1 MDISISKDD
10 RTKQLKAFDDTKS
23 GVKGLLDVAAVRVVD
38 ILQIFIRP
46 PEKSLK
52 ILNLQE
58 KLYDIYDNDGNR
70 MEGNLMEQ
78 QFVNHF
84 RKFLGA
90 NKVIKVTDTEIKN
103 AIFDIGDSKAPGPDG
118 YSSTFFKKA
127 WKIVGKDVCLA
138 IKEFFNT
145 EKLLGEVNA
154 TLISLVPKISTPNK
168 GAFIQGR
175 VIQDNI
181 LITQELLKGYD
192 RKSGHRERK
201 GYFQSSRGLRQG
213 DPMSPYLFTL
223 VIKVFTLLM
232 AKNVQQNPRF
242 KYHDGCNELKL
253 THLCFVDDLLVVFNG
268 DVEYVQIIKQSMME
282 FSEIFGLI
290 PNMEKSTVFFS
301 NVKESM
307 KVGILDILP
316 FAVGKL
322 PLKYLEVLLIT
333 KRLTFKECKKLID
346 KVKARVGEWKNK
358 YLSYASRLQ
367 LIASVLSS
375 LNVRL
380 KEGKQKWHGKLC
392 SPKSQGGLG
401 LRSFVLWNE
410 VLLIKNLW
418 NIIAGENTLWVKW
431 MQNDETKWAYRNGNL
446 HKFSSKI
453 VWDTISIQN
462 NEVNW
467 HKVVWFSQCNP
478 RMAFILWMAIRR
490 KLHTQD
496 RIMVWNNNNDMKY
509 PLCSTVNDLHN
520 YLFFESLYSNHYSGL
535 IIISWSFPRYLLLC
549 DSFDVLDW
557 PWEGLGE
564 DVAALALLIVVYVL
578 PTPMPELLEDD
589 TLEAN
594 VESAK
599 ELWDSLESM
608 YMAEDASSKK
618 FLVSNFNNYKMVNSR
633 PIMEQLNELLRI
645 HGQYTLH
652 GLKMDESIC
661 VSSVIDKW
669 PSSLRI
675 LNMRAER
682 IKTTNK
688 NKGKK
693 RGLNDNN
700 VGSGSN
706 KKPKVACWKCDETG
720 HFKNHSHSGNK
731 KDNTS
736 ASGSGDGSKEH
747 SQNQGQKL
755 MLLRGGLI
763 PVSQLKFVKIVAG
776 SVVLE
781 FSSGNSITLFNVLAI
796 VRLSDLKRKTLDEKG
811 IDCIFL
817 RYAEHSKAYR
827 LEDIMPNSDE
837 SQRDDHSND
846 VPSKHVVQLEYSK
859 AIGCLM
865 YALTSTR
872 PDTAYEIGR
881 LIRYPSVL
889 EGYFDA
895 SWINHVKDSSSTSGW
910 KLNSIWKA
918 HSYRLEH
925 MCLSSQGARLK
936 GPPMRALSFAASRS
950 LDLDYYMY
958 SNGLTGNWDLLEING
973 ILYRARI
980 QVREVWSAYSFELI
994 RFHHDK
1000 DVGVKG
1006 VAPPFRVKGQRLLL
1020 GPSGLNQVRSALP
1033 SSGSTTQRRLTT
1045 PTTHS
1050 HSGSTSQGIGEQVGV
1065 GLATNYIYD
1074 TVKDEGDG
1082 DFFDGI
1088 VGSEANSALT
1098 WFCNS
1103 TWCAFDEI
1111 AKGCLGQ

>member
-1 MDISISKDD
+1 MDISNSKDD
-10 RTKQLKAFDDTKS
+10 QTKQLKAFDDTKF

-118 YSSTFFKKA
+118 YTSTFFKKA

-154 TLISLVPKISTPNK
+154 TLISLVPKISTLNK
-168 GAFIQGR
+168 G
-175 VIQDNI
+175 
-181 LITQELLKGYD
+181 
-192 RKSGHRERK
+192 ERK
-201 GYFQSSRGLRQG
+201 GYFQSGKGLRQG
-213 DPMSPYLFTL
+213 GLMSPCLFTL

-232 AKNVQQNPRF
+232 AKNVQQNPR
-242 KYHDGCNELKL
+242 
-253 THLCFVDDLLVVFNG
+253 

-282 FSEIFGLI
+282 FSEISGLI
-290 PNMEKSTVFFS
+290 PNLEKSTVFFS
-301 NVKESM
+301 NVKQSM

-316 FAVGKL
+316 FVVRKL
-322 PLKYLEVLLIT
+322 PLKYLEVPLIT
-333 KRLTFKECKKLID
+333 KRLTSKECKKLID
-346 KVKARVGEWKNK
+346 KVKARVEEWKNK

-401 LRSFVLWNE
+401 LGSFVLWNE

-431 MQNDETKWAYRNGNL
+431 VNVFKLKGRNIWEIQIESNDSWLWKTLLDLKEKITLNVREVLGNGKNTNMWFYYWSSVGILSDNINSRDIYDARLNSNLCVYDMIKDNKWIWSKEWAAQFPSIDNINLGYSGGSNG
-446 HKFSSKI
+446 KQEVKDKKI
-453 VWDTISIQN
+453 VLNLIVESVKLQLSCLKVKKSCNVDRVASRWN
-462 NEVNW
+462 VRMGVWLEVFLS
-467 HKVVWFSQCNP
+467 H
-478 RMAFILWMAIRR
+478 
-490 KLHTQD
+490 
-496 RIMVWNNNNDMKY
+496 IMLSYAKPW
-509 PLCSTVNDLHN
+509 SA
-520 YLFFESLYSNHYSGL
+520 LYSNHYSGL

-720 HFKNHSHSGNK
+720 HFKNHSHSRNK

-736 ASGSGDGSKEH
+736 ASGSGEGSKEH

-755 MLLRGGLI
+755 MLFRGGLI
-763 PVSQLKFVKIVAG
+763 PVSQLMFVKIVAG

-781 FSSGNSITLFNVLAI
+781 FSSGNSITLFNVLY
-796 VRLSDLKRKTLDEKG
+796 VPKPRKNGMFMLNLNKPGVFIRFGYYNNG
-811 IDCIFL
+811 IFML
-817 RYAEHSKAYR
+817 HLNK
-827 LEDIMPNSDE
+827 
-837 SQRDDHSND
+837 
-846 VPSKHVVQLEYSK
+846 VPGDS
-859 AIGCLM
+859 G
-865 YALTSTR
+865 
-872 PDTAYEIGR
+872 
-881 LIRYPSVL
+881 SV
-889 EGYFDA
+889 YMC
-895 SWINHVKDSSSTSGW
+895 SSTVV
-910 KLNSIWKA
+910 NSSLWHASLGHVHYK
-918 HSYRLEH
+918 RMLE
-925 MCLSSQGARLK
+925 MSK
-936 GPPMRALSFAASRS
+936 
-950 LDLDYYMY
+950 
-958 SNGLTGNWDLLEING
+958 
-973 ILYRARI
+973 
-980 QVREVWSAYSFELI
+980 
-994 RFHHDK
+994 
-1000 DVGVKG
+1000 
-1006 VAPPFRVKGQRLLL
+1006 
-1020 GPSGLNQVRSALP
+1020 
-1033 SSGSTTQRRLTT
+1033 
-1045 PTTHS
+1045 
-1050 HSGSTSQGIGEQVGV
+1050 
-1065 GLATNYIYD
+1065 YD
-1074 TVKDEGDG
+1074 
-1082 DFFDGI
+1082 
-1088 VGSEANSALT
+1088 
-1098 WFCNS
+1098 
-1103 TWCAFDEI
+1103 
-1111 AKGCLGQ
+1111 